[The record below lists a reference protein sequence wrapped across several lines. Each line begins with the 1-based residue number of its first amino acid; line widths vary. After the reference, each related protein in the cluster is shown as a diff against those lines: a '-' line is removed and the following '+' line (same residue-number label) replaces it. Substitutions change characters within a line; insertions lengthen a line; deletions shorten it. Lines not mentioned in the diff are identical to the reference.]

1 MNEHAQDSREPPQE
15 VLPSLAY
22 RGYVLVLLI
31 LVAAVAAI
39 DRQILFILVEPIRH
53 EFSLN
58 DKQIGALTGMAFALT
73 FVVASIPIARLADR
87 SSRKLVIGVAVSV
100 WSIMTA
106 VSGLAQSFVQLFL
119 ARVGVGLGEAG
130 AAAPAQALI
139 SDMFPPRQRATA
151 MSLYLMGAPIGVAAG
166 LGLGGWALEH
176 HGWRFVLMCAGVPGI
191 ILGPLILLTVRNIT
205 KGLADGITKAFA
217 QPSLL
222 VTMRVLGKIRTLPF
236 LVGAATIQTLLASGL
251 VGWIPAFLQR
261 SHGLSP
267 MVIGGALGAAMG
279 TGSLVGHLVG
289 GPLSDVLS
297 RRDVRWP
304 LWFGALIALAAGI
317 LSLIAFAG
325 PVGIFFPV
333 IGLQVFVSGMM
344 SSPLLSLVVSLPP
357 VWARATMAAAMFMV
371 MQAVGMGVGP
381 AVVGA
386 ISDAL
391 RPEYGEESLR
401 IAMILSLLMAFP
413 AALLFWLASRHY
425 ADDHAA
431 AAKLLAEDVGGGAGS
446 GGELRV

>member
-1 MNEHAQDSREPPQE
+1 MDGHTQDNHESPPE
-15 VLPSLAY
+15 MLPSLAY
-22 RGYVLVLLI
+22 RGYVLLLLI
-31 LVAAVAAI
+31 FVAAVAAI

-53 EFSLN
+53 EFSLS

-73 FVVASIPIARLADR
+73 FVIASIPIARLADR
-87 SSRKLVIGVAVSV
+87 SSRKVVIGVAVSV
-100 WSIMTA
+100 WSVMTA
-106 VSGLAQSFVQLFL
+106 LSGLAQSFIQLFL
-119 ARVGVGLGEAG
+119 ARVGVGFGEAG

-151 MSLYLMGAPIGVAAG
+151 MSLYLMGAPIGIAAG

-176 HGWRFVLMCAGVPGI
+176 YGWRFVLVCAGVPGI
-191 ILGPLILLTVRNIT
+191 LLGPLILLTVRNIT
-205 KGLADGITKAFA
+205 KGLADGITKTFA

-222 VTMRVLGKIRTLPF
+222 VTMKALVKIRTLPF
-236 LVGAATIQTLLASGL
+236 LVAGATLQTLLASGL

-279 TGSLVGHLVG
+279 TGSLIGHLVG
-289 GPLSDVLS
+289 GPFSDYLS
-297 RRDVRWP
+297 RRDMRWP
-304 LWFGALIALAAGI
+304 LWFGACVALVAGG

-333 IGLQVFVSGMM
+333 IGLQIFVSGLF

-391 RPEYGEESLR
+391 RPEYGEGSLR
-401 IAMILSLLMAFP
+401 IAMMLSLLMAFP
-413 AALLFWLASRHY
+413 AALMFWLASRY
-425 ADDHAA
+425 YVADHAA
-431 AAKLLAEDVGGGAGS
+431 AASRLAEDVGGAPIA
-446 GGELRV
+446 VPH